1 MLKNKPGQVR
11 SVAETANNKV
21 DSAKELG
28 TAIHAAN
35 LFAQAGKSGL
45 GSIGAGKA
53 GGLAAAAALAA
64 AEGGEIAA
72 EGGSSDMDKANKALA
87 FMKGGAGGS
96 INKKSRWGKA
106 ASTVVGP
113 GMIRMLL
120 AGLEGMEDAAA
131 PEAAL
136 AIE

>member
-1 MLKNKPGQVR
+1 M
-11 SVAETANNKV
+11 
-21 DSAKELG
+21 
-28 TAIHAAN
+28 I
-35 LFAQAGKSGL
+35 FAQAGKSGL

-64 AEGGEIAA
+64 VPEGGEIAA